1 MIPIIHLRRIA
12 IFGIVILSIM
22 ACSNDDENMD
32 RDGGIV
38 IPPDTNFITEI
49 IENTED
55 FSSFH
60 SALEITGLDV
70 TLAGQTQKFTVFAP
84 NNAAFMIFLT
94 EKGFENI
101 NAVPEEFL
109 TQLVRNHIIFGEL
122 LAGDIYT
129 ESLKTTANGHSIYF
143 NVSNDIFINGISK
156 VTTTNIKADN
166 GVIHEV
172 DAVIDMPDITT
183 FLMADPNFESL
194 IEAFTRDDDF
204 DYVALLQSQGDQTPF
219 TFLAPT
225 NEAFE
230 ALMEE
235 IEMGS
240 IDEISK
246 DDLEAILK
254 YHIVPKNDFNDYD
267 SILTTLETGQITMI
281 YDWDYYLWRD
291 ENNREGYVN
300 RVYIATNGNIYSVD
314 KVLLPDLAEDSEIG
328 FKDNTTL
335 LLADPDFEMLIEAFT
350 LDKSFDYLEYLKS
363 EVDPAPFTVF
373 APTNEAFEA
382 LLEELEL
389 ESLWD
394 IPLDDLEAILKYH
407 VVPDTNFDVNNLRQD
422 INLVTLE
429 TGQILVRY
437 DPIDYNYWVDES
449 NRVDYL
455 FPGTKASNGYLYKV
469 DKVLLPRQ

>member
-12 IFGIVILSIM
+12 IFGILFLSIM
-22 ACSNDDENMD
+22 ACSSDDEDMD
-32 RDGGIV
+32 RGGGIV
-38 IPPDTNFITEI
+38 NPPDTNFIVEI

-55 FSSFH
+55 YSSFH
-60 SALEITGLDV
+60 TALEITGLDV

-84 NNAAFMIFLT
+84 ENAAFMIFLT

-101 NAVPEEFL
+101 NAVPKEFL
-109 TQLVRNHIIFGEL
+109 TQLIRNHILYGEL
-122 LAGDIYT
+122 LAGDMHT
-129 ESLKTTANGHSIYF
+129 ETLRTTANGHSIYF
-143 NVSNDIFINGISK
+143 NVSNDIFINGMSK

-172 DAVIDMPDITT
+172 DAVIELPDITT
-183 FLMADPNFESL
+183 FLMANPDFESL
-194 IEAFTRDDDF
+194 IEAFTREDDF
-204 DYVALLQSQGDQTPF
+204 DYVALLQSQEEQTPF
-219 TFLAPT
+219 TFFAPT
-225 NEAFE
+225 NVAFE

-254 YHIVPKNDFNDYD
+254 YHIVPKTDLNDYD
-267 SILTTLETGQITMI
+267 SILTTLETGQITMF
-281 YDWDYYLWRD
+281 YDWDGNVWRD
-291 ENNREGYVN
+291 VNNREGYIN

-314 KVLLPDLAEDSEIG
+314 KVLLPELAKDSEIDL
-328 FKDNTTL
+328 KDITTL

-350 LDKSFDYLEYLKS
+350 LDKSFDYLEYLKA

-373 APTNEAFEA
+373 APTKEAFEA

-389 ESLWD
+389 ESLGD
-394 IPLDDLEAILKYH
+394 IPLDYLQAILKYH
-407 VVPDTNFDVNNLRQD
+407 VVPDTNFDVINLRQD